1 MRSRQSNLDFTTTP
15 RRRGLPVTPLAI
27 GGILFGML
35 VGAGIA
41 LANTGAV
48 DGIPKGLFQRDKA
61 PVVMSRGPVLGAGK
75 PVRTVGSEPAR

>member
-1 MRSRQSNLDFTTTP
+1 MRSRQTNLDFTAAP

-41 LANTGAV
+41 LANAGV
-48 DGIPKGLFQRDKA
+48 LDLLPKDMAERDKA
-61 PVVMSRGPVLGAGK
+61 PVVMSRGPALGAEK
-75 PVRTVGSEPAR
+75 PGPELETQRAW